1 MNNRIKN
8 REVNEMRSKI
18 ATGLLAAVFIF
29 GTLIPQVNAGDSEKS
44 GVSMGKMKY
53 DSFLEL
59 VKKRRS
65 IRNYKPDPVPDDYIK
80 KIVEAARWA
89 PSGFNSQPWEF
100 VVVRKPELK
109 DRIVKILSGGS
120 SAKAKPAAKAKS
132 QSHPVNYASAPA
144 LILVL
149 GDTRVRDFGPGAMRT
164 DEVRWQSTYVPSL
177 SVAYQQMAL
186 AATSLGL
193 GSQWLSALIGNE
205 QGQKQIRELIG
216 IPEEMEFF
224 HLFFLGFPDE
234 EPRDKKMRPLEE
246 MLHFDDCGID
256 DFRTR
261 DEVKAFFSRGQ

>member
-1 MNNRIKN
+1 MRNNIT
-8 REVNEMRSKI
+8 I
-18 ATGLLAAVFIF
+18 GLLAAIF
-29 GTLIPQVNAGDSEKS
+29 MFGFLIPQAYAGDSEDS
-44 GVSMGKMKY
+44 GPSIEKMKY
-53 DSFLEL
+53 ESFLEL

-109 DRIVKILSGGS
+109 NRIVEIITGGS
-120 SAKAKPAAKAKS
+120 SAKAKPSAKPK
-132 QSHPVNYASAPA
+132 SHPVNYASAPVF
-144 LILVL
+144 ILVL
-149 GDTRVRDFGPGAMRT
+149 GDTRVRDYGPGSMRT
-164 DEVRWQSTYVPSL
+164 DELRWQSTYVPSL

-205 QGQKQIRELIG
+205 KAQKQIRELIG
-216 IPEEMEFF
+216 IPEEMGFF
-224 HLFFLGFPDE
+224 HLFILGFPDE

-246 MLHFDDCGID
+246 MLHFDDCGIE

-261 DEVKAFFSRGQ
+261 EQVKAYFGR